1 MCLSP
6 PHTICMCVWSHTS
19 QRLQNKYHKSQNS
32 LYFSQI
38 HFKKSNTQSKL
49 ISTKNL
55 NTLVNFKKVA
65 KGPDQGALR
74 STELCV
80 FPPSKFIR
88 QQIDA
93 FSFRILQAL
102 KVSNPKI
109 SNFLFFWSIL
119 GGQQVSYVEAFFYVQ
134 TRYFKRCVFL
144 LCLGVK
150 LHAIHQFC
158 LIFSEFLESFIKN
171 RNF

>member
-1 MCLSP
+1 M
-6 PHTICMCVWSHTS
+6 
-19 QRLQNKYHKSQNS
+19 
-32 LYFSQI
+32 
-38 HFKKSNTQSKL
+38 KKGVS
-49 ISTKNL
+49 
-55 NTLVNFKKVA
+55 

-109 SNFLFFWSIL
+109 SNFLFFGQFYSKAKQKDTPFKIPSLYIEKCLYIGNPLPPKIDQKNKKFQIFGLDTFKACKILNKNASICYL
-119 GGQQVSYVEAFFYVQ
+119 MNLDGGKTHNSVDLTFRQ
-134 TRYFKRCVFL
+134 
-144 LCLGVK
+144 
-150 LHAIHQFC
+150 
-158 LIFSEFLESFIKN
+158 
-171 RNF
+171 